1 MKDARAFNRLT
12 NANMSEAEFALHLS
26 MHANIHTETP
36 HKCYPALSSH
46 LLGHFDLRSALQC
59 TALPCVKND
68 LGGAAPAA
76 TDRLPRMPR
85 SQEK

>member
-1 MKDARAFNRLT
+1 MNDARAFNRLA
-12 NANMSEAEFALHLS
+12 NAHMSKAEFALHLS

-36 HKCYPALSSH
+36 HECYPALSSH
-46 LLGHFDLRSALQC
+46 LLVDLRSAPQC
-59 TALPCVKND
+59 TALPGVKND